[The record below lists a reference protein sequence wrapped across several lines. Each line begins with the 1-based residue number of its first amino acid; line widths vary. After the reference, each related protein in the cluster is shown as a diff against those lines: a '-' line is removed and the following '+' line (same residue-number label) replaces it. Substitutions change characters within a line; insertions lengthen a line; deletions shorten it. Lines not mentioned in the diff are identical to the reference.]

1 MTTTA
6 HATPVRRATV
16 APLTTADAE
25 RLVAAATAAAEAAG
39 ATVSVTV
46 LDAGGHLL
54 AFRRDDHAVLISGET
69 STRKAY
75 TALQLDAPTAD
86 LVEAVRP
93 GGPFH
98 TLPTA
103 LDRPLLFIAG
113 GLPVHRDGRLVG
125 AIGVGGGSPEQD
137 HAFAVT
143 AMDSLDSLDALDDRD
158 AGDSPDAP

>member
-1 MTTTA
+1 MSSSTA
-6 HATPVRRATV
+6 TARTAV

-25 RLVAAATAAAEAAG
+25 GLVAAATAAAGAAG
-39 ATVSVTV
+39 VAVSVSV

-54 AFRRDDHAVLISGET
+54 AFRRDDRAVLISGET
-69 STRKAY
+69 STRKAF
-75 TALQLDAPTAD
+75 TALQLNAPTAD
-86 LVEAVRP
+86 LVDAVQP

-125 AIGVGGGSPEQD
+125 AVGVGGGAPAQD
-137 HAFAVT
+137 HGFAAAAV
-143 AMDSLDSLDALDDRD
+143 AAL
-158 AGDSPDAP
+158 A